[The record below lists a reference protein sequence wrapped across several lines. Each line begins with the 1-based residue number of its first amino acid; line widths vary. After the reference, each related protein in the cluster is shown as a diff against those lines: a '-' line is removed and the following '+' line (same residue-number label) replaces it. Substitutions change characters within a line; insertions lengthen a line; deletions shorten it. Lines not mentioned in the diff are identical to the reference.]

1 MLLKLHHSSHCHRIR
16 QLGQAPWQVPVAAIN
31 QKYHH
36 DGGARVG
43 MMNVAHVLELDLHLI
58 FRYPGL
64 VKEKTAL
71 NRVTIVKTFTRVS
84 YQNMNGPNDI

>member
-1 MLLKLHHSSHCHRIR
+1 MLLKLHHSSHRHRIR
-16 QLGQAPWQVPVAAIN
+16 QLGQAPRQVPVAAIN
-31 QKYHH
+31 QKNYH
-36 DGGARVG
+36 DGGARVE

-64 VKEKTAL
+64 VKEMTAL
-71 NRVTIVKTFTRVS
+71 NGVTIVKTFTRVS

>member
-1 MLLKLHHSSHCHRIR
+1 MLLKLHHSSHRHRIR
-16 QLGQAPWQVPVAAIN
+16 QLGQIPWQVPVAAIYQIN
-31 QKYHH
+31 RY
-36 DGGARVG
+36 DGGALVG

-64 VKEKTAL
+64 VKEMTAL
-71 NRVTIVKTFTRVS
+71 NGVTIVKTFTRVS